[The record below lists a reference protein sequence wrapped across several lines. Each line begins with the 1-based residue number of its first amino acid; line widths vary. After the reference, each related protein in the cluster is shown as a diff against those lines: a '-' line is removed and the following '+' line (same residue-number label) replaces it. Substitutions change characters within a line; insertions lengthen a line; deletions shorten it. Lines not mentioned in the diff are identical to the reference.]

1 SNCAG
6 ACSTCTN
13 CPSNAQQP
21 GKAGQKD
28 SSAQTAN
35 GAKAEGDGKRPT
47 SSTGLASDPLSGS
60 DSQMATEKTLT
71 RVSGKEGDEG
81 TSSVET
87 VAAGS
92 GQAAELRRER
102 DEKERE
108 YVKQIEAAL
117 DADSVPIERR
127 RVVRSYFEEIR
138 KSDES
143 KVNGGEN

>member
-1 SNCAG
+1 
-6 ACSTCTN
+6 
-13 CPSNAQQP
+13 
-21 GKAGQKD
+21 
-28 SSAQTAN
+28 
-35 GAKAEGDGKRPT
+35 
-47 SSTGLASDPLSGS
+47 
-60 DSQMATEKTLT
+60 M
-71 RVSGKEGDEG
+71 
-81 TSSVET
+81 ET